1 MDDPR
6 IGRRTCGAV
15 PGEIGWT
22 PPLGPSEGHRG
33 VIGRRLPASAKHA
46 SRARR
51 IAEPDSQVAGSKV
64 HNRGTDARAGDAG
77 TGAMKQAETGSDP
90 RTARRR
96 LPIGIQTFREIR
108 EEGYYYVD
116 KTAYVRRLVDEGKHY
131 FLSRPRRFGK
141 SLLVDTLKELF
152 EGAEPL
158 FRGLAVHDRWDWSKR
173 YPIVRLDFGKGDYT
187 QADYLH
193 ANAAAQL
200 DRLERRADF
209 APRYATAPERF
220 GDLLEA
226 LHERAG
232 ERVVVLVDEYDKP
245 ILDALEKPET
255 ARANRDYLRG
265 LYSTIKT
272 CDAHIRFTLLTGVSK
287 FSKVSLFSGLNNLKD
302 ITLDPRYS
310 AICGYT
316 EADLDT
322 VFAPELPGLDRGE
335 IRRWYNGYGWL
346 GEEKVY
352 NPFDILL
359 LFDTRR
365 FKAWWFETGTP
376 TFLIDTLLERRIGT
390 LALEDMLG
398 TDALL
403 SAFDVGDIAPEA
415 LLFQTGYLTI
425 HEEEDLGGET
435 AYRLGYPN
443 REVRQSLNESLLH
456 RLADDPTDTARRRIR
471 LYELLRANDFEGL
484 EALLRAFFAGIP
496 YQWHTKND
504 IADYEGYYASVF
516 YALFVSAG
524 LDPVVEDSTSRG
536 RVDLAV
542 RLDGGVYLFEFKV
555 VEGPPRDGSAQS
567 AAMAQLRE
575 RGYADK
581 YRGAGDPVHLIAVE
595 FSKQTRNLAAF
606 EAAPA

>member
-1 MDDPR
+1 M
-6 IGRRTCGAV
+6 TQ
-15 PGEIGWT
+15 
-22 PPLGPSEGHRG
+22 S
-33 VIGRRLPASAKHA
+33 
-46 SRARR
+46 
-51 IAEPDSQVAGSKV
+51 
-64 HNRGTDARAGDAG
+64 
-77 TGAMKQAETGSDP
+77 ETGSDP
-90 RTARRR
+90 RTARRK

-108 EEGYYYVD
+108 EEGCYYVD
-116 KTAYVRRLVDEGKHY
+116 KTPFVRRLVDEGKHY

-141 SLLVDTLKELF
+141 SLLVDTIKELF
-152 EGAEPL
+152 EGNEPL
-158 FRGLAVHDRWDWSKR
+158 FRGLAIHDRWDWSAPR
-173 YPIVRLDFGKGDYT
+173 PVLRLDFGGGGYGEPGLVHKE
-187 QADYLH
+187 
-193 ANAAAQL
+193 AAARL
-200 DRLERRADF
+200 GALEREF
-209 APRYATAPERF
+209 AVVPHDDIAPARF
-220 GDLLEA
+220 RHLLET
-226 LHERAG
+226 LHERTGRRAA
-232 ERVVVLVDEYDKP
+232 VLIDEYDKP
-245 ILDALEKPET
+245 ILDALRTPET
-255 ARANRDYLRG
+255 ARANRDFLQG
-265 LYSTIKT
+265 LYSVIKSA
-272 CDAHIRFTLLTGVSK
+272 DAHVEFTLLTGVSK

-346 GEEKVY
+346 GDEKVY

-376 TFLIDTLLERRIGT
+376 TFLIDTLLERGVGS

-398 TDALL
+398 DDALL
-403 SAFDVGDIAPEA
+403 SAFDVGAIATEA

-425 HEEEDLGGET
+425 HDERDVGGEA

-443 REVRQSLNESLLH
+443 REVRQSLNRSLLS
-456 RLADDPTDTARRRIR
+456 RLADDPSGPTGHRVR
-471 LYELLRANDFEGL
+471 LYDLLRDNDFDGM

-496 YQWHTKND
+496 YQRHTRND

-516 YALFVSAG
+516 YTLFASAG
-524 LDPVVEDSTSRG
+524 LDMTVEDSSSRG
-536 RVDLAV
+536 RVDITV
-542 RLDGGVYLFEFKV
+542 RLDGSVYLFEFKV
-555 VEGPPRDGSAQS
+555 ADPAPPGSPAPQS

-581 YRGAGDPVHLIAVE
+581 HRSSGRPVHLIAVE
-595 FSKQTRNLAAF
+595 FNKETRNLAGF